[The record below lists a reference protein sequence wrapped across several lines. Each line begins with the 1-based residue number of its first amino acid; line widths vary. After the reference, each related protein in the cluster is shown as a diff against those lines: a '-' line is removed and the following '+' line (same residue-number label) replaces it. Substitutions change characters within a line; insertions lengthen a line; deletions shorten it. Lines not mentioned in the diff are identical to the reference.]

1 MEKSFSTTKEVAG
14 SCFKLAM
21 SSLVPFPHCPISLK
35 HSLQEGFQPYLPLS
49 HKVLHLRPSSLEN
62 LGEVSNYR
70 GVVLGDLKI
79 ASVQWR
85 KSIHPS
91 REWLKH
97 NMTFA
102 IFALDPPPPSIALFP
117 DIFTLLFQFVL
128 EFLDFLEGPNENY
141 HCYCL
146 FMIGSNWSIFLLT
159 GNKMIMTSELIQNA
173 CYQQ

>member
-1 MEKSFSTTKEVAG
+1 MKKSFSTTKEVAG

-102 IFALDPPPPSIALFP
+102 IFALDPPPPSIALFR

-146 FMIGSNWSIFLLT
+146 FMIGSNWSCFCLLAT
-159 GNKMIMTSELIQNA
+159 K
-173 CYQQ
+173 